1 MNSSGIPCKIAM
13 WRGSGPTGY
22 VIKATGSIPIC
33 DGATTV
39 DVNGKYFT
47 NISGAVFIAK
57 NNTSGVVTSEQ
68 IDSIKGI
75 LNNFT
80 TFSIQTVALDGQS
93 IVLKMPSL
101 DFMLTFTIL

>member
-80 TFSIQTVALDGQS
+80 TFSIQTVPWTVNLS
-93 IVLKMPSL
+93 Y
-101 DFMLTFTIL
+101 